1 MAEIIAVVDDPTQ
14 AVITATTSTGGTT
27 IVTGSSLSNPQSV
40 DSLSAIG
47 NVDTTTLN
55 NGALLVYK
63 TTTNKWTST
72 TTLDAQNMEGGEF

>member
-1 MAEIIAVVDDPTQ
+1 MADIIAVIEDPNQ
-14 AVITATTSTGGTT
+14 SAFTATITGDATIITSST
-27 IVTGSSLSNPQSV
+27 LSNPQTV

-47 NVDTTTLN
+47 DVDTTVLN
-55 NGALLVYK
+55 NGSVLVYK